1 MATTGSPGRG
11 GETGGGVAELKGKGE
26 GEGGIWARE
35 TGGRRGT
42 PASKPLFS
50 PFSLARGLAP

>member
-11 GETGGGVAELKGKGE
+11 GETSGGLAALKGE
-26 GEGGIWARE
+26 GGGGIWARKS
-35 TGGRRGT
+35 GKRRGT

-50 PFSLARGLAP
+50 PSFLARGLAP

>member
-11 GETGGGVAELKGKGE
+11 GETSGGLAALKGE
-26 GEGGIWARE
+26 GEGGIWARKS
-35 TGGRRGT
+35 GKRRGT

-50 PFSLARGLAP
+50 PSFLARGLAP